1 MCVWRGI
8 FGGMQRNSDTM
19 KKITITFITLAFF
32 AHNAHSQTSTFDAD
46 KTAIR
51 HFLIQ
56 HCVFKESN
64 PTHREGA
71 EYVNAFVRKVF
82 ERHYTDDEIPEL
94 INRALRLFWAHSVG
108 EIEDSPDFL
117 RIITRRS
124 MILMSLA
131 FLSGELDLPSWF
143 LDDARSSLNRLH
155 YDLNARMM
163 LIVNMIELFELLR
176 RGGGLTHHHVARF
189 QNELEKRAPYI
200 TDNVFIAEYSE
211 ILWNIASRVRERRR

>member
-1 MCVWRGI
+1 
-8 FGGMQRNSDTM
+8 M
-19 KKITITFITLAFF
+19 KKITIIFIALVFF
-32 AHNAHSQTSTFDAD
+32 AYNAYSQTNTFDAD

-56 HCVFKESN
+56 HCVFRESN

-71 EYVNAFVRKVF
+71 EYVNAFVRQVF
-82 ERHYTDDEIPEL
+82 ERHYTDDEISEL

-117 RIITRRS
+117 RITTRRS

-131 FLSGELDLPSWF
+131 FLSGELGLPSWF
-143 LDDARSSLNRLH
+143 LDDARSNLNRLH

-163 LIVNMIELFELLR
+163 LIVNLIELYELLR
-176 RGGGLTHHHVARF
+176 CGGGLTYYHVVRF
-189 QNELEKRAPYI
+189 QNELEKRAPYV
-200 TDNVFIAEYSE
+200 DDVFVAEYSE
-211 ILWNIASRVRERRR
+211 ILRNIASRVRERRR